1 MREKFHEKSEK
12 RQAPR
17 HNGAVPVSF
26 ENGAGVTRNFSS
38 SGIYF
43 ETDKSFLPGQ
53 SIEFTI
59 VLEHVSPDRPVSV
72 KYKGEIVRVEE
83 SGQRIGVAVVI
94 QSYSLGEDF

>member
-1 MREKFHEKSEK
+1 MRKKFHEKSEK

-17 HNGAVPVSF
+17 HKCAVPVSF
-26 ENGAGVTRNFSS
+26 ENGAGITRDFSS

-43 ETDKSFLPGQ
+43 ETDKSFTPGQ

-59 VLEHVSPDRPVSV
+59 VLEHVAPGRPVSV

-83 SGQRIGVAVVI
+83 SGQRIGVAVAI
-94 QSYSLGEDF
+94 QSYSLREDF